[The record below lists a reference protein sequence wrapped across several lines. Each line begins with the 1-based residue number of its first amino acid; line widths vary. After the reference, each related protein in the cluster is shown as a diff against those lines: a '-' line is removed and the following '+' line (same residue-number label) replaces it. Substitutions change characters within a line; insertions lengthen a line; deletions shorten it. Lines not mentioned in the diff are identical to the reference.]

1 MIVRILG
8 EGQWELSDD
17 DVAELNAHDAVI
29 ETAILAG
36 DEETFRSGLAELH
49 EAVRT
54 RGTTLPADS
63 LSESDLL
70 LPPADAT
77 LEEVREL
84 LSDDGL
90 IPG

>member
-1 MIVRILG
+1 M
-8 EGQWELSDD
+8 ELSDEA
-17 DVAELNAHDAVI
+17 VAELNAHDAVI

-36 DEETFRSGLAELH
+36 DEETFRSGLAQLH
-49 EAVRT
+49 AAVRA
-54 RGTTLPADS
+54 RGTTLPDDS